1 MIRVV
6 AIRLAQALPTL
17 LGVTLLIWLLLSILP
32 GDPLSGLLPQD
43 ATAADRAALEQR
55 LGLDRPLPV
64 RYITWLGDVA
74 TGDFG
79 YSPFRRRDVSELLG
93 DAWFNT
99 AVLAGV
105 SAVFGLGLG
114 LVSGTIAGVRRG
126 RFLDRIVSGGSMV
139 GLSVPS
145 FWLAI
150 LMLIVFSAQLRWLPA
165 GGVGN
170 LAEDGLAVYLKHLVM
185 PVVAG
190 SLITVAITARVTRAS
205 IVETYQADFVDTLR
219 AKGLSEFQVLRHVGK
234 NSLAPVLTTS
244 GLQVGYLLG
253 GSVLIETIFSWP
265 GLGQLVFSAITSRD
279 LAVVQAA
286 TVIIAVTFVVLNLAV
301 DILQALV
308 DPRAKRAV

>member
-1 MIRVV
+1 MLKLIVSRVLQ
-6 AIRLAQALPTL
+6 AIPTL
-17 LGVTLLIWLLLSILP
+17 FGVTLLIWLLLSILP
-32 GDPLSGLLPQD
+32 GDPLAGLLPQD
-43 ATAADRAALEQR
+43 ATPEDRVVLEER
-55 LGLDRPLPV
+55 LGLDQPLPV
-64 RYITWLGDVA
+64 RYVNWLGDVA

-79 YSPFRRRDVSELLG
+79 YSPFRRRDVSELLS
-93 DAWFNT
+93 DAWGNT

-105 SAVFGLGLG
+105 STVFGLSLG
-114 LVSGTIAGVRRG
+114 LATGVVAGVRRG
-126 RFLDRIVSGGSMV
+126 GLVDRFLSGVSMV

-150 LMLIVFSAQLRWLPA
+150 LMLIIFSARLQWLPA
-165 GGVGN
+165 GGVGS
-170 LAEDGLAVYLKHLVM
+170 LEDGLGTYIRHLIM

-219 AKGLSEFQVLRHVGK
+219 AKGLTEFQVMRHVGK
-234 NSLAPVLTTS
+234 NALAPVLTTS

-265 GLGQLVFSAITSRD
+265 GLGQLVFNAITARD
-279 LAVVQAA
+279 LVIVQAT
-286 TVIIAVTFVVLNLAV
+286 TVVIAVTFVVLNLIV

-308 DPRAKRAV
+308 DPRTKRAV